1 MSIAPFFARGGIFIQ
16 HRSLQNGTL
25 NNFTERGD
33 LRVKCTITDLRSKE
47 VINVDNGCRLGCVT
61 DVEIDTCTGC
71 LVSITVFCGRGVFG
85 FCGRGEE
92 IVVCWKDIVVI
103 GDDTIL
109 VRKGGTKLP

>member
-1 MSIAPFFARGGIFIQ
+1 M
-16 HRSLQNGTL
+16 
-25 NNFTERGD
+25 
-33 LRVKCTITDLRSKE
+33 KCTITDLRSKE

-71 LVSITVFCGRGVFG
+71 LVSITVFCGRGVLG

-92 IVVCWKDIVVI
+92 ITVCWKDIIVI

-109 VRKGGTKLP
+109 VRKGGTKLNA

>member
-1 MSIAPFFARGGIFIQ
+1 MILAS
-16 HRSLQNGTL
+16 
-25 NNFTERGD
+25 NFWGD
-33 LRVKCTITDLRSKE
+33 AMKWTVTALRSKE

-85 FCGRGEE
+85 FWGKGEE

-109 VRKGGTKLP
+109 VRKGGTKLG

>member
-1 MSIAPFFARGGIFIQ
+1 M
-16 HRSLQNGTL
+16 
-25 NNFTERGD
+25 
-33 LRVKCTITDLRSKE
+33 KCTITDLRSKE

-109 VRKGGTKLP
+109 VRKGGTKLSQFPTRAMKR